1 MEIPPKSAPRIFL
14 VDAYALIYRSYFAFI
29 SKPLTN
35 SAGENTSAP
44 FGFTRFLLDIR
55 EKFEPNYLA
64 VVFDA
69 GDSFRDVIYPEY
81 KATREKM
88 PDDLR
93 ASLGRIRA
101 IVEAFHDPVVELD
114 GYEAD
119 DVIGTLAVKARDAG
133 LEAVIVSGDKDFY
146 QLVGPGIH
154 LMNPG
159 RGGATGVAAEW
170 VAEENASEKFG
181 IPPSQV
187 ADYLALVGD
196 SSDNIPG
203 AKGVG
208 PKTALQ
214 LLAQYPSVEEL
225 LEHAAEVQP
234 ARASKSLQENA
245 DAVRLSKRLVTI
257 MTDLDIDLDLDA
269 LKVGEPNHAALRD
282 LFIELEFRGLA
293 ERYAAA
299 AQGGGSATATAKPAG
314 AAASPAPRTGSAA
327 PTTASP
333 APTDA
338 SAAPTPAIA
347 ADAADRAP
355 PSVIA
360 VHSARYRL
368 VDHADA
374 LVAVVERVRAA
385 GRVALWA
392 ETSTRDPL
400 RGDLVG
406 VGLAIPGGDVW
417 YLPFGHAQPFELSFE
432 GEETGV
438 VRNLP
443 ALTHGK
449 SVGLRALIEDPGV
462 GKVGHD
468 LKRSALALA
477 RAGVTLSGHAFDT
490 MVASYVLDP
499 GRRAHDLTSLAM
511 ESFSYKPRS
520 YAEVV
525 GTGQSAVSFAEVP
538 VERARDYVCEAAD
551 LSLRLADR
559 LGSEIAATS
568 LGGLLDGLEM
578 PLIPV
583 LTRMELAGITI
594 DEDFFRGMRSRLKRE
609 LDLIQEEIF
618 KVAGGDFNLNSTQQL
633 RQILFEKLG
642 LPVLRKTKTGAS
654 TDAAVLEELAEM
666 GHEVPRL
673 MIEYRELEK
682 LRSTYVDALP
692 QLVNPSTGRI
702 HTSFNQT
709 VAATG
714 RLSSSDPNL
723 QNIPI
728 RTDIGREIRKGFVAA
743 PGTVFLSVDY
753 SQIELRVLAHFSGD
767 PAFVTAFTQ
776 GIDVHRQTAA
786 VIFGVPIEQVSA
798 DMRGRAKTVNFA
810 TLYGQGPFSLARQLG
825 ISRDEAKAFIDTY
838 FERFKGVRDF
848 LDAQVEMAKRVGY
861 VETIM
866 GRRRFV
872 PELAS
877 KNWSLRQFG
886 ERVAQNTPIQGTAAD
901 LMKEAMIDVRAAL
914 DAVGAGAEILLQ
926 VHDELLLEVPTG
938 ELDAVRA
945 LVVEKMEG
953 AVELKVPLVADSGTG
968 ATWYECKSGG

>member
-55 EKFEPNYLA
+55 EKFEPDYLA

-119 DVIGTLAVKARDAG
+119 DVIGTLAVKARNAG

-208 PKTALQ
+208 PKTAVQ

-225 LEHAAEVQP
+225 LAHAPEVQP

-245 DAVRLSKRLVTI
+245 DLVRLSKRLVTI

-299 AQGGGSATATAKPAG
+299 AQAAGSATTTANSAPD
-314 AAASPAPRTGSAA
+314 AASPAP
-327 PTTASP
+327 TTAMS
-333 APTDA
+333 
-338 SAAPTPAIA
+338 PAIA
-347 ADAADRAP
+347 GDAANRAP

-360 VHSARYRL
+360 VDAARYRI

-374 LVAVVERVRAA
+374 LGAVVERVRAA

-400 RGDLVG
+400 RGELVG

-432 GEETGV
+432 GEEAGV

-449 SVGLRALIEDPGV
+449 SAGLRALLEDPEIA
-462 GKVGHD
+462 KVGHD

-477 RAGVTLSGHAFDT
+477 RAGVTLGGHAFDT

-511 ESFSYKPRS
+511 ESFSYKPRT

-551 LSLRLADR
+551 LSFRLADR
-559 LGSEIAATS
+559 LGGEITAAS

-594 DEDFFRGMRSRLKRE
+594 DEDFFRGMRTRLKRE

-618 KVAGGDFNLNSTQQL
+618 KIAGGDFNLNSTQQL

-692 QLVNPSTGRI
+692 QLVNVRTGRI

-776 GIDVHRQTAA
+776 GIDVHKQTAA
-786 VIFGVPIEQVSA
+786 VIFGVPIEQVTA

-848 LDAQVEMAKRVGY
+848 LDSQVEMAKRVGY
-861 VETIM
+861 VETLM

-872 PELAS
+872 PELES

-901 LMKEAMIDVRAAL
+901 LMKKAMIDVQAAL
-914 DAVGAGAEILLQ
+914 DAIGAGAAILLQ

-945 LVVEKMEG
+945 LVVEKMER

-968 ATWYECKSGG
+968 ASWYECKSGG